1 MKKILF
7 LLYTCLIMPILAL
20 DLEQVILVN
29 KYAEEM
35 DLTENTLWFEFMKNG
50 NYCVM
55 YNSSEDLAGFQ
66 FNFKDLKQTYN
77 DNSIV
82 FRGGQT
88 KKNGF
93 TLKYNEKN
101 NLILGFS
108 LEGKTLPAGIDTL
121 FEITVEKQIDSY
133 KEADISEELEEAL
146 SIQKT
151 LKDSEKGC
159 ELPSNTLSISGN
171 SIIYNSKDDIGGFQ
185 FNLQDA
191 LISQA
196 SGGDAE
202 KSGFTTSFG
211 KNVVLSFSFEGDVI
225 PSGCGI
231 LLTFESD
238 QAPSGIDN
246 IVISSIKGEPLNFR
260 YIKD

>member
-1 MKKILF
+1 MKKIFF
-7 LLYTCLIMPILAL
+7 LLYVCLIIPIFAL

-66 FNFKDLKQTYN
+66 FNFKNLKQTYN
-77 DNSIV
+77 DSKVV
-82 FRGGQT
+82 FKGGQT
-88 KKNGF
+88 KKNDF
-93 TLKYNEKN
+93 TLKYNEKT

-121 FEITVEKQIDSY
+121 FEIVVEQKNDNYESVYKEEKVEKKI
-133 KEADISEELEEAL
+133 KVKALEDA
-146 SIQKT
+146 
-151 LKDSEKGC
+151 EKAC
-159 ELPSNTLSISGN
+159 ELPLNTLSISGN
-171 SIIYNSKDDIGGFQ
+171 NIIYNSKDDIGGFQ
-185 FNLQDA
+185 FNLKDA

-211 KNVVLSFSFEGDVI
+211 KNVILSFSLEGNII
-225 PSGCGI
+225 PSGCGV
-231 LLTFESD
+231 LLSFESD
-238 QAPSGIDN
+238 YTPSAINN
-246 IVISSIKGEPLNFR
+246 IVISSIKGEQLDFEYKR
-260 YIKD
+260 